1 MRISAMDNGSTE
13 STRDILDRRERELMD
28 KASKLRDQLAP
39 IEKDLADIRRA
50 KAALGMNVAHSPP
63 TDLMVNF
70 ATKKFDAKALA
81 GQTLAGQ
88 TLAGGYDP
96 FERLTIKGLVIKAL
110 DEHFREG
117 ATTQQLSDFFRDAW
131 GRNIERA
138 SLSPQLSRLQGDGA
152 ITRVGELWR
161 ILPRGVSEEELKAWG
176 VIPPWAVLPDRFKQ
190 G

>member
-1 MRISAMDNGSTE
+1 MKVSAMDNGSTE

-50 KAALGMNVAHSPP
+50 KAALGMNTARSPLAE
-63 TDLMVNF
+63 LMIDQ
-70 ATKKFDAKALA
+70 ARKKVDAE
-81 GQTLAGQ
+81 TLGRQ

-138 SLSPQLSRLQGDGA
+138 SLSPQLSRLQSDGA
-152 ITRVGELWR
+152 ITRIGELWR

>member
-1 MRISAMDNGSTE
+1 ME
-13 STRDILDRRERELMD
+13 

-50 KAALGMNVAHSPP
+50 KAALGMNTSQSPL
-63 TDLMVNF
+63 TDLIVHF
-70 ATKKFDAKALA
+70 ATKKLDAKALA
-81 GQTLAGQ
+81 AQ

-117 ATTQQLSDFFRDAW
+117 ATTQQLLDFFRDAW
-131 GRNIERA
+131 GRNVERA
-138 SLSPQLSRLQGDGA
+138 SLSPQLSRLQSDGA
-152 ITRVGELWR
+152 ITRLGELWK

-176 VIPPWAVLPDRFKQ
+176 VIPPWAVLPNRFKQ